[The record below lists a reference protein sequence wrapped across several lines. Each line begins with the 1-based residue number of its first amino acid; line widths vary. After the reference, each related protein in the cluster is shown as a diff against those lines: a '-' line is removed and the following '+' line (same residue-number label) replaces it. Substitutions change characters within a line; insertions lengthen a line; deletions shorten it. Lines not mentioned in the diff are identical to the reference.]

1 VCKGKS
7 MSYKTFKKG
16 LLATSISMVLA
27 GGAASSAIAAEQ
39 TKADDAKKADAVEVI
54 EVRGIRGSLKE
65 NINAKRYADSVVD
78 VITSEDIGKF
88 PDKNVSES
96 LSRISGVGVSR
107 EFGEGEKITIRGS
120 GPQQNRTLLNGQ
132 NVATADWFILDN
144 PSRGFNFTLLPSSLV
159 KGLEV
164 YKTPQARS
172 DEGSIGGTVVMK
184 TRRPLE
190 LDANTINIG
199 LQAQYSE
206 TSEKTDPQIDA
217 LYSWK
222 NDDENF
228 GVLVSVTEQDRT
240 VQREGLEVLGWTP
253 IDANGIKLPKDIGAP
268 IFKQDRKLRTVFAS
282 IQYAPS
288 DDLDFTLN
296 ILDSKMDAN
305 NINSNLLIRP
315 QNNSQIN
322 PITNILDLSQFSN
335 LSSVDNNIYAGTVAT
350 SGAYEWDFINRES
363 STETSSYDLDI
374 NYAGEGYTLYTQVGN
389 TKASGGTY
397 NEASWS
403 FTPNVP
409 AADSGYSFDL
419 SNREINSGVSP
430 TDGSQWKQNW
440 TWGGN
445 KPTTD
450 EETYAQ
456 VDLSFDV
463 DYGAFYSIDIGA
475 KYRDHNRTQDRQ
487 AYSWHGP
494 GTRDSYQGWGGYLGY
509 IFEQCPTLDTC
520 GQTNGTQP
528 VAEDVIN
535 GNLTTQLEGDREQFM
550 ALAFDG
556 EADYAVSNVLNEIWD
571 INESILALYTQGNFS
586 GDSYRGNV
594 GVRVVQTKQT
604 ASSYNFSMD
613 SWGFFTV
620 DREWLTPSYME
631 WVTEKRDYTEVLP
644 SFNIAFD
651 TAEDQIVRF
660 GAARVMSRPNFSD
673 LAPIESVGAL
683 NVAFPTGTAGNPNLK
698 PQIADQFDIA
708 WEWYFN
714 DASLLSLTYYYKDI
728 QSYRTTGTY
737 QAPYYNEQDEEW
749 VDVTFSRPANGLG
762 GSTDGL
768 EVGYQQTFGN
778 YGIAANYTYTNAT
791 SDQEVD
797 PDIAGSG
804 QVIGASKHMYNVTA
818 FYENDNFGARLMYN
832 YRTQW
837 YKGVSWTG
845 AELWND
851 DYGQLDFSSSYDF
864 SDNIQLVVEGV
875 NLTDEEVVEFDGQ
888 KSRLMSVYQN
898 GRRFVVGVNISF

>member
-1 VCKGKS
+1 
-7 MSYKTFKKG
+7 MSVYKFKKG
-16 LLATSISMVLA
+16 LLASSIAMIL
-27 GGAASSAIAAEQ
+27 SSTVTTGVMAAEDAE
-39 TKADDAKKADAVEVI
+39 KAKKAEKKEIEVI

-65 NINAKRYADSVVD
+65 NINAKRFSDSVVD

-96 LSRISGVGVSR
+96 LSRIAGVGVSR

-159 KGLEV
+159 RGLEV
-164 YKTPQARS
+164 YKTPQAKT
-172 DEGSIGGTVVMK
+172 DEGSIGGTVVLR
-184 TRRPLE
+184 TRKPLDLE
-190 LDANTINIG
+190 ANTINLG

-206 TSEKTDPQIDA
+206 TSEKTDPQLDA

-222 NDDENF
+222 NEAEDF
-228 GVLVSVTEQDRT
+228 GILVSLTQQDRT

-253 IDANGIKLPKDIGAP
+253 ADDNGVRAPKDIGAP
-268 IFKQDRKLRTVFAS
+268 IFKQDRELRTVFAS
-282 IQYAPS
+282 IQYAAS

-305 NINSNLLIRP
+305 NANANLLIRP
-315 QNNSQIN
+315 QNN
-322 PITNILDLSQFSN
+322 LAN
-335 LSSVDNNIYAGTVAT
+335 LSNTSMVNNNVYKGTVA
-350 SGAYEWDFINRES
+350 SAGSYEWDFINRES
-363 STETSSYDLDI
+363 STETSSYDLEI
-374 NYAGEGYTLYTQVGN
+374 NYAGEGYSLHAQIGRTE
-389 TKASGGTY
+389 ASGGTY

-403 FTPNVP
+403 FVPNVDD
-409 AADSGYSFDL
+409 ADSGYSFDL

-456 VDLSFDV
+456 LDLSIDV
-463 DYGAFYSIDIGA
+463 DYGPFSSVDVGV
-475 KYRDHNRTQDRQ
+475 KYRDHDRTQGRQ

-494 GTRDSYQGWGGYLGY
+494 GTRPSYTGWGGYLGY

-520 GQTNGTQP
+520 KQTNGTQS
-528 VAEDVIN
+528 VADNVIN
-535 GNLTTQLEGDREQFM
+535 GNLTTQLQGDREQFM
-550 ALAFDG
+550 SLAFEG
-556 EADYAVSNVLNEIWD
+556 EADYAISNVLGEIWD

-586 GDSYRGNV
+586 GDNYRGNV

-604 ASSYNFSMD
+604 ASSYNFSLD
-613 SWGFFTV
+613 SWGFYTV

-651 TAEDQIVRF
+651 AAEDQIVRF
-660 GAARVMSRPNFSD
+660 GAARVMARPNFSD

-698 PQIADQFDIA
+698 PQIADQFDVT
-708 WEWYFN
+708 WEWYF
-714 DASLLSLTYYYKDI
+714 DEASLLSIGYYYKDI
-728 QSYRTTGTY
+728 QSYRTTGSY
-737 QAPYYNEQDEEW
+737 VAPYYNEQDDEW
-749 VDVTFSRPANGLG
+749 VDVTLTRPTNGLG

-768 EVGYQQTFGN
+768 EVGYQQSFGHF
-778 YGIAANYTYTNAT
+778 GLAANYTYTNAT
-791 SDQEVD
+791 SDQEVVEGV
-797 PDIAGSG
+797 AGSG
-804 QVIGASKHMYNVTA
+804 QVIGASEHMYNVTA
-818 FYENDNFGARLMYN
+818 FYEDDVIGARLMYN
-832 YRTQW
+832 YRTEW

-851 DYGQLDFSSSYDF
+851 AYGQLDFSASYEV
-864 SDNIQLVVEGV
+864 SENIQLVVEAV
-875 NLTDEEVVEFDGQ
+875 NLTDEEVVEFDGV

-898 GRRFVVGVNISF
+898 GRRFVFGVNVNF